1 TSNIDVKDSTSYAS
15 ESNNPLDSVNLDDQ
29 DNENQ
34 FDDDEKIVEPDN
46 EEDLHG
52 EFEENEKLQSKKR
65 KGDITKTQKEK

>member
-1 TSNIDVKDSTSYAS
+1 VVFRMHQKAITH
-15 ESNNPLDSVNLDDQ
+15 PLDFVSLDDQ
-29 DNENQ
+29 NNEKQ

-46 EEDLHG
+46 EEDLHS